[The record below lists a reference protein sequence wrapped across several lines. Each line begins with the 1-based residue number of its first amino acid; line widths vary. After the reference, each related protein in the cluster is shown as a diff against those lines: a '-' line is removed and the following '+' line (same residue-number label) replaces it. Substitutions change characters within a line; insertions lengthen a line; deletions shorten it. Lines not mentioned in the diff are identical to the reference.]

1 MIHKRQ
7 WAGLLNP
14 REDNMKFI
22 LAACMALVAA
32 ALPALAGEPVTYS
45 VHEDIEDVLFSV
57 ENEII
62 GRGLKIDSINHVSTM
77 LDRTAADVGAAN
89 KIYRKAEIF
98 NFCSATLSREMMAA
112 DPKNINYCPYRIFVY
127 ATAAKPD
134 VTVVGHDT
142 FPEGPMKKVE
152 NFLDGIVRDALGLD

>member
-1 MIHKRQ
+1 
-7 WAGLLNP
+7 
-14 REDNMKFI
+14 MKFI
-22 LAACMALVAA
+22 LATCVALVAT

-45 VHEDIEDVLFSV
+45 VREDIEDVLFSV

-62 GRGLKIDSINHVSTM
+62 GRGLKIDNVNHVSTM
-77 LDRTAADVGAAN
+77 LDRTAADVGATG

-112 DPKNINYCPYRIFVY
+112 DPKNINFCPYRIFVY

-134 VTVVGHDT
+134 ITVVGHDS
-142 FPEGPMKKVE
+142 FPDGPMKKVE
-152 NFLDGIVRDALGLD
+152 HLLDGIVRDALGLD